1 MQNETRK
8 LERAGHLTSLL
19 SCALRCMLIA
29 SVWHGGW
36 GIARAAGQINDSAR
50 ARVRQAVSAV
60 GIIYVNGTGSMAS
73 QFPRL
78 RGSAVV
84 IRADGVIVTNYHVIR
99 YDNEDRLYDEII
111 LALPSSGAQTPSE
124 VRYRLKPVVINR
136 EYDLALLRVV
146 GDEAG
151 RPASGTLRLPAIEL
165 GDSHKIELM
174 EEIIIIGFP
183 GKGGASVTVNSGMI
197 EGIDKLEEWIK
208 TDARLMRGNSGGAAV
223 DREGKLIGIPSK
235 VVADSQP
242 IDKDGDGFPDAT
254 RQFGAVGFLRPAHL
268 VASMLA
274 RLGESS
280 PRSASASSSGVV
292 ASPMRQE
299 VPQVIQPKMVVM
311 VRGLVKSA
319 STGKP
324 IAGARIGIV
333 PLGSSEVTAGNLI
346 AWAGTNAEG
355 RFELNR
361 RVSPGRYTLK
371 AVAFSYEA
379 FTTEV
384 EIKQNGASLVVEL
397 RSTF

>member
-8 LERAGHLTSLL
+8 SGKAGHRERIVSSAL
-19 SCALRCMLIA
+19 SCILIA
-29 SVWHGGW
+29 TVWPGGL
-36 GIARAAGQINDSAR
+36 GIARAAGQISDSAR

-60 GIIYVNGTGSMAS
+60 GIIYVNGTGNMAS

-124 VRYRLKPVVINR
+124 VRYRLKPVVINK

-146 GDEAG
+146 GDESG
-151 RPASGTLRLPAIEL
+151 RPASGALRLPAIEL
-165 GDSHKIELM
+165 GDSRKIELM
-174 EEIIIIGFP
+174 EEIVIIGFP
-183 GKGGASVTVNSGMI
+183 GKGGATVTVNSGMV

-223 DREGKLIGIPSK
+223 DSQGRLIGIPSK

-280 PRSASASSSGVV
+280 PRSTSANNSGVV
-292 ASPMRQE
+292 GSPMRQD

-311 VRGLVKSA
+311 VRGVVKSS

-324 IAGARIGIV
+324 VAGARIGII
-333 PLGSSEVTAGNLI
+333 PLGSRDVTAGNLI

-371 AVAFSYEA
+371 VVALSYEA
-379 FTTEV
+379 YITDV
-384 EIKQNGASLVVEL
+384 EILPNGANLVVEL
-397 RSTF
+397 RSAL

>member
-1 MQNETRK
+1 M
-8 LERAGHLTSLL
+8 
-19 SCALRCMLIA
+19 
-29 SVWHGGW
+29 
-36 GIARAAGQINDSAR
+36 RAAVQMSDSAR
-50 ARVRQAVSAV
+50 ARARQAVPAV

-84 IRADGVIVTNYHVIR
+84 IRADGVVVTNYHVIR

-111 LALPSSGAQTPSE
+111 LSLPSSGAQAASQE
-124 VRYRLKPVVINR
+124 RYRLRPVVINK

-146 GDEAG
+146 GDESG
-151 RPASGTLRLPAIEL
+151 RPASGSLRLPAIEL
-165 GDSHKIELM
+165 GDSRKIELM
-174 EEIIIIGFP
+174 EEIVIIGFP
-183 GKGGASVTVNSGMI
+183 GKGGETVTVNSGMV

-223 DREGKLIGIPSK
+223 DREGRLIGIPSK

-274 RLGESS
+274 RLGEPG
-280 PRSASASSSGVV
+280 PRELPASGAGRVG
-292 ASPMRQE
+292 SPMRQE
-299 VPQVIQPKMVVM
+299 APQVIQPKTVVT
-311 VRGLVKSA
+311 VRGVVKSA

-333 PLGSSEVTAGNLI
+333 PLGSREVTASNLI
-346 AWAGTNAEG
+346 AWAGTDADG

-371 AVAFSYEA
+371 ATAFSYHA
-379 FTTEV
+379 FTGDV
-384 EIKQNGASLVVEL
+384 EIKQNGAGLVVEL
-397 RSTF
+397 RTGL

>member
-1 MQNETRK
+1 MRNETRK
-8 LERAGHLTSLL
+8 SEKAVHRTSIVY
-19 SCALRCMLIA
+19 CALGCILIA
-29 SVWHGGW
+29 SVWHSGL
-36 GIARAAGQINDSAR
+36 GIARAAGQISDSAR

-78 RGSAVV
+78 RGSGVV

-111 LALPSSGAQTPSE
+111 LALPSSGAQTASE
-124 VRYRLKPVVINR
+124 ARYRLKPVVINK

-146 GDEAG
+146 GDESG
-151 RPASGTLRLPAIEL
+151 RPASGALSLPAIEL

-183 GKGGASVTVNSGMI
+183 GKGGATVTVNSGMI

-268 VASMLA
+268 VASMLV

-280 PRSASASSSGVV
+280 PRSAPASSSGAV
-292 ASPMRQE
+292 ASQMRRE
-299 VPQVIQPKMVVM
+299 APQVIQPKFVVM
-311 VRGLVKSA
+311 VRGVVKSA

-324 IAGARIGIV
+324 VAGARIGIV
-333 PLGSSEVTAGNLI
+333 PLGSREVTASNLI
-346 AWAGTNAEG
+346 AWAGTDAEG

-371 AVAFSYEA
+371 ATAFSYQA
-379 FTTEV
+379 FTADV
-384 EIKQNGASLVVEL
+384 EIKQEGGSLVVEL
-397 RSTF
+397 RSSL